1 MAWFSKKEET
11 VTVTVSNRTVV
22 RVILMILATIL
33 GLRFLDNVS
42 NILVLIFV
50 AFFLALALNPAV
62 SWITHRLKNKSRV
75 RATAVAYLAVLAV
88 LATFIVT
95 VVPPLVSQ
103 TVDFVRSIPQ
113 TLEDFKTQDSALARF
128 VRDNNLDKQLDELI
142 KDFDVQVQDVRE
154 PVLNTAGRI
163 GAIIVSIITVLVL
176 TFMMLVEGPY
186 WMNRL
191 LELQPREKQQY
202 RKTLALKMYR
212 VVTGYVN
219 GQLLI
224 ALIGAAFA
232 MVALYITSTIIGV
245 SINAVGLA
253 GIVALTGLIPMIGNT
268 IGAVFVVL
276 ICLFTSVPLAII
288 MGVFFIIYQQIE
300 NVTIQPYIQ
309 SKHNEMT
316 PLLVFIAALLG
327 IGFGGL
333 LGGLIAIPT
342 AGCLRILAKEY
353 IARRQNS

>member
-1 MAWFSKKEET
+1 MTWFSKKEET

-128 VRDNNLDKQLDELI
+128 VRDNNLDEQLDELI

-288 MGVFFIIYQQIE
+288 MGIFFIIYQQIE
-300 NVTIQPYIQ
+300 QVGTGDDPFYCFPVNYR
-309 SKHNEMT
+309 NET
-316 PLLVFIAALLG
+316 LVVLDYE
-327 IGFGGL
+327 
-333 LGGLIAIPT
+333 
-342 AGCLRILAKEY
+342 ILNF
-353 IARRQNS
+353 RQRS